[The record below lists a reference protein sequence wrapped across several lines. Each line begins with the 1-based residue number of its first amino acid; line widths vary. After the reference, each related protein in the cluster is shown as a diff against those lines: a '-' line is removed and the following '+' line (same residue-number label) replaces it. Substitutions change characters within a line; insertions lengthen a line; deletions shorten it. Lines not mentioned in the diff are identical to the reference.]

1 MACSCVKSG
10 ALCTDC
16 LPARKG
22 QCSNLPPLVSSAH
35 EESHGTELSLNDSQ
49 SSPLLL
55 SNRTSD
61 AGAADNV
68 VTNDDIPSCSPPE
81 QLDSTV
87 ATTVL
92 PSFSPASST
101 AFHWGNVLGDIFCR
115 DITLA
120 YEEQVKWRKNTFSPP
135 TGHAGTEF
143 VKEHA
148 RLLRAYTNKTPLERV
163 SLWAIMV
170 MPSLLLQK
178 PHAKAGS
185 KEFSQHLSRRL
196 VLWKE
201 GKILELLDEARTIQS
216 RLPQL
221 DSKDGMSSSK
231 LNRRFAALVSKG
243 NIHAAISLRTMLVV
257 CLHLLLR
264 CVTL

>member
-1 MACSCVKSG
+1 M
-10 ALCTDC
+10 
-16 LPARKG
+16 
-22 QCSNLPPLVSSAH
+22 
-35 EESHGTELSLNDSQ
+35 NDSQ

-243 NIHAAISLRTMLVV
+243 NIHAAISLRTMLAASQGVIFENNHGERIPITADSPLGV
-257 CLHLLLR
+257 CHLTIA
-264 CVTL
+264 CDW